1 MRAGIDSPMPSAP
14 TIPGPFDEA
23 FLADL
28 PYDPA
33 ILPFDRLL
41 EVDREASR
49 VRCRWTTRGDE
60 PITNMQ
66 RNHPVRHPEHVSGA
80 LMVHATGMLGFV
92 HAYYVLDLR
101 HHEGWVGYGTH
112 MKNVVFRKLVPPG
125 EVIQC
130 CGWAEK
136 SRLGRSRHFVRYRI
150 EFTHEGDLCYESQQ
164 SAMWLKTSED
174 AVASAPALT

>member
-1 MRAGIDSPMPSAP
+1 MAP
-14 TIPGPFDEA
+14 IVPGPFEQA
-23 FLADL
+23 FLDDL

-41 EVDREASR
+41 EVNREDSR
-49 VRCRWTTRGDE
+49 VRCRWTTRPDE
-60 PITNMQ
+60 AITNMQ
-66 RNHPVRHPEHVSGA
+66 RNHPVRHPTHVSGA

-125 EVIQC
+125 EVIEC
-130 CGWAEK
+130 VGWAK
-136 SRLGRSRHFVRYRI
+136 RARIGQQRHFVRYQF
-150 EFTHEGDLCYESQQ
+150 EFKHDGDLCYESEQ
-164 SAMWLKTSED
+164 SAMWLKTD
-174 AVASAPALT
+174 DGAVTSAPALV